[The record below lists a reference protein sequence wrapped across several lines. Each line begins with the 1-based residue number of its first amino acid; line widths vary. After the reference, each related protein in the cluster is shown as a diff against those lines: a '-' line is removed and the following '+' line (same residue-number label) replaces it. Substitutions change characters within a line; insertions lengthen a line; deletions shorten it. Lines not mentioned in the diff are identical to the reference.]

1 MGHRAGWLALGA
13 GISGGADVI
22 LIPEIPYQ
30 LEIVA
35 DAIRKRVRSGKKF
48 SIVAIAEG
56 AMSREHA
63 DSVRAATAS
72 KQKAKDKSQKRD
84 AIQGMAHLA
93 AVHGNHAQ
101 QLAVQLEELTGLE
114 ARVTILG
121 HLQRGGTPSA
131 ADRILATR
139 LGSACV
145 DLINKGKYGVLV
157 AARGDC
163 VKPVPLEE
171 VAGKRKLVPLDHAW
185 IATARHV
192 GVNLGDEFS
201 RE

>member
-1 MGHRAGWLALGA
+1 MLYEVITHRAGWLALGA

-63 DSVRAATAS
+63 DRVRAATAS

-84 AIQGMAHLA
+84 AIQGI
-93 AVHGNHAQ
+93 V
-101 QLAVQLEELTGLE
+101 
-114 ARVTILG
+114 
-121 HLQRGGTPSA
+121 
-131 ADRILATR
+131 
-139 LGSACV
+139 
-145 DLINKGKYGVLV
+145 
-157 AARGDC
+157 
-163 VKPVPLEE
+163 
-171 VAGKRKLVPLDHAW
+171 
-185 IATARHV
+185 
-192 GVNLGDEFS
+192 
-201 RE
+201 